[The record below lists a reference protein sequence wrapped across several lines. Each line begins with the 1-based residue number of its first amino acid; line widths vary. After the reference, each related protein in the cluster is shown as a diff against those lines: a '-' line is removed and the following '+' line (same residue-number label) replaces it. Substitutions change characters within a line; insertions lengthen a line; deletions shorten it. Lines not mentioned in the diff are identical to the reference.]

1 MSRLVIENATV
12 VTAEALVPDS
22 TVVCEGGKITAC
34 QADGEV
40 AVRTDDEVVD
50 ARGAYLAP
58 GLIDL
63 HVHGT
68 GEFLIDNGPDDLAE
82 MCRALP
88 RYGVSS
94 FLPAVCPR
102 PAGED
107 AEFLA
112 SLAKVRSAGAEIL
125 GFHLEGP
132 FLTHTGAL
140 PPEAIGTADPARV
153 RALIEAAGPHRAVF
167 SISPDFEGIVELI
180 RIMSAGGEVVF
191 MTHTGADVEQTQAA
205 IEAGARHATHFYDV
219 FYPPAETDPG
229 VRPCGAVE
237 AILADP
243 RVSVDFIL
251 DNEHVDP
258 VAVRMALAC
267 KGPGGVCLITDANVG
282 AGLPPGRYQFG
293 HEEVEFAYP
302 GGPARLTENS
312 RYPGRLAGSG
322 LTLDL
327 AVRNAVKLLGVDV
340 PQAIRMAGA
349 NPARVLALDDR
360 KGRIAEGYDADM
372 IMLDESLNVLQ
383 TWIGGEAQLREGQ

>member
-12 VTAEALVPDS
+12 VTAEELSPDS
-22 TVVCEGGKITAC
+22 TVACEGGKITAC
-34 QADGEV
+34 RADGAL

-82 MCRALP
+82 MCRTLP

-94 FLPAVCPR
+94 FLPTVCPR

-112 SLAKVRSAGAEIL
+112 ALAKVRSAGTEIL

-140 PPEAIGTADPARV
+140 PPEAIGTADPERV
-153 RALIEAAGPHRAVF
+153 RALIEAARPHRAVF

-180 RIMSAGGEVVF
+180 RIMAADGQAVF
-191 MTHTGADVEQTQAA
+191 MTHTGADVAQTQAA

-219 FYPPAETDPG
+219 FYAPDETDPG

-293 HEEVEFAYP
+293 DQEVEFAYP
-302 GGPARLTENS
+302 GGPARMTES
-312 RYPGRLAGSG
+312 ARQAGVLAGSG

-340 PQAIRMAGA
+340 PQAIRMASA
-349 NPARVLALDDR
+349 NPAKVLALDDR

-383 TWIGGEAQLREGQ
+383 TWIRGKAQLQEAQ